1 MKLNKLIA
9 CVLSICMAFGM
20 CFTAL
25 ADSQLSGWLG
35 NAFKYALESAAET
48 PEEEPAPVPEP
59 IPEPE
64 PEPVDPII
72 EMPVTSVP
80 VEVIVTPL
88 FGWLSSAALYAFEY
102 VATAQPEPTPI
113 PEPEPAPEPIPTPA
127 PMPEPVPQ
135 PVPPVI
141 VMPTV
146 PAFIIAPSQPFEP
159 QLFGWLSSAALYAFE
174 YIATA
179 QPEPAPIPEP
189 TPEPVP
195 QPIPVPIATA
205 TPVPVPIA
213 TPTPEPTPEPT
224 PTPVPGPTPVP
235 IIPRTPVP
243 TATPAPTP
251 APTPTPEPE
260 GDPYIG
266 KKFVAVSFTAS
277 GMTLDASMLGAE
289 YSVKLLENGKAVLKI
304 AGAELTD
311 LVWTA
316 TADGAVIDYYG
327 YAKINIT
334 FIGGEMI
341 MDYMGAMSLT
351 LQPES

>member
-35 NAFKYALESAAET
+35 NAFKDALESAAET
-48 PEEEPAPVPEP
+48 PEEEPAPAPVPEP

-64 PEPVDPII
+64 PEPAPVAI
-72 EMPVTSVP
+72 EEPVSSGAA
-80 VEVIVTPL
+80 EGYETPL
-88 FGWLSSAALYAFEY
+88 FNWLSSVALYAFDY
-102 VATAQPEPTPI
+102 VSATQPEPTPI
-113 PEPEPAPEPIPTPA
+113 PEPEPAPEPIPTPE
-127 PMPEPVPQ
+127 PVPEPVPQ

-146 PAFIIAPSQPFEP
+146 PAFIIVPSQPFEP

-174 YIATA
+174 YIVTA
-179 QPEPAPIPEP
+179 QPEPA
-189 TPEPVP
+189 P

-316 TADGAVIDYYG
+316 TVDGAVIDYYG

-334 FIGGEMI
+334 FLGGEMI